1 MANRDDFTDKTKR
14 VLAERAGQ
22 QCSNPNC
29 GHSTAGP
36 SDADSKKSTL
46 LGKAAHITAAAEGGP
61 RYDAKLTSEERKSP
75 ENGIWLCAECA
86 DRVDKKENEHQ
97 FPVELLKHWKQ
108 FNESVTGTDYASL
121 QDRAHYPVRKLR
133 IVDFGGVIGDIT
145 INFGALTLFYGTSK
159 LNQSVCDLLRTFSE
173 REKFEQTRQPRSG
186 VRSWN
191 YGIIPIVEK
200 ISLGVTVLTSEP
212 RYFAEAGKLHITL
225 SDAKDF
231 VVRTTTDDVAIF
243 VGDAPLPVFSPVL
256 NIVTIRK
263 NFESV
268 VFSGD
273 SEEEFD
279 DIRGL
284 STFFGVSVKEIRDC
298 IQGVASDISLFNYN
312 YKLENES
319 NLLIKLS
326 HNRDF
331 LPIRVLSSGELKR
344 FILDM
349 AIRVATYSSRVRP
362 TVMTINQSYISSLDA
377 RGWADFLEWVEKSRP
392 PFQVVADCCYRPSEG
407 DLSRALCYDAV
418 GTDMAVTSFG
428 LRTWAEFQKAESE
441 GAKGVI

>member
-22 QCSNPNC
+22 KCSNPDC
-29 GHSTAGP
+29 GRSTAGP
-36 SDADSKKSTL
+36 SDADSMKSTL

-61 RYDAKLTSEERKSP
+61 RYNAKLTVEERKSP

-86 DRVDKKENEHQ
+86 DRVDKKENEPQ
-97 FPVELLKHWKQ
+97 FPEALLKHWKQ
-108 FNESVTGTDYASL
+108 FNESGTGTDYASL

-133 IVDFGGVIGDIT
+133 IANFAGVTGDIT
-145 INFGALTLFYGTSK
+145 IDFGALTLFYGTSK
-159 LNQSVCDLLRTFSE
+159 LNQSVCDLLMTFSD

-186 VRSWN
+186 VSSWN
-191 YGIIPIVEK
+191 YGSIPITDK
-200 ISLGVTVLTSEP
+200 TSIGMTISTSEP
-212 RYFAEAGKLHITL
+212 RYFSETGKLQVTL
-225 SDAKDF
+225 SDAKNF
-231 VVRTTTDDVAIF
+231 IIRATTDDVAIF
-243 VGDAPLPVFSPVL
+243 IGDAPLPVFSSVL

-268 VFSGD
+268 VFSRD
-273 SEEEFD
+273 SEEESD
-279 DIRGL
+279 DIGGL

-298 IQGVASDISLFNYN
+298 IQGVASDISLYNYS
-312 YKLENES
+312 YKLENETS
-319 NLLIKLS
+319 LLIKLR
-326 HNRDF
+326 HDRDF
-331 LPIRVLSSGELKR
+331 SPIRVLSSGELKR
-344 FILDM
+344 FVLDM
-349 AIRVATYSSRVRP
+349 AIRVATYSSRVQP

-418 GTDMAVTSFG
+418 GTDMAVTSFD
-428 LRTWAEFQKAESE
+428 LKTWAEFQKPSQ
-441 GAKGVI
+441 KVLKD